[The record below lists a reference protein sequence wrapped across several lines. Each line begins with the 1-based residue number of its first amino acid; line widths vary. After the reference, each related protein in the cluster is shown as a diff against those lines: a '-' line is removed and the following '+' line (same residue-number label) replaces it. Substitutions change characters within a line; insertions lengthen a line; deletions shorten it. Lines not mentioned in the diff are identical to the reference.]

1 MNLPLPTTA
10 VTSDDSAPPMLID
23 HDEPFH
29 LNADDNDDDSN
40 EIIAAPVITT
50 TTKQKPSIFRMLW
63 FCFGIILGCTIQLIT
78 IYTHT
83 RQMIVTSGETSSS
96 SSSSSSTTAINNI
109 TTMIGK
115 NIDIL
120 FYAIIW
126 CLFLCTMTS
135 CGYQYFKRNFAI
147 CSTQQQ
153 LYQIGSNI
161 LLGMIIGSFM
171 AWLYIDVVKGVPLSI
186 VSITTTITIDI
197 ILCYF
202 LLSWSWCD
210 DNDNDDNEHDDNE
223 FQYHHYDDN
232 GETKP
237 ISLAQIV

>member
-1 MNLPLPTTA
+1 MNSPLSTTA
-10 VTSDDSAPPMLID
+10 AASDDSAPPMLID
-23 HDEPFH
+23 HDEPFL
-29 LNADDNDDDSN
+29 LNAVDNDDVNN
-40 EIIAAPVITT
+40 EIIAATTATT
-50 TTKQKPSIFRMLW
+50 TAKQKSSIFRMLW

-83 RQMIVTSGETSSS
+83 RQMIVSSGETSSS
-96 SSSSSSTTAINNI
+96 SSSSTTTINNI

-210 DNDNDDNEHDDNE
+210 DHDNDNDEQHDDNE
-223 FQYHHYDDN
+223 FQYHHYDDDI
-232 GETKP
+232 ETKP
-237 ISLAQIV
+237 ILAQIV